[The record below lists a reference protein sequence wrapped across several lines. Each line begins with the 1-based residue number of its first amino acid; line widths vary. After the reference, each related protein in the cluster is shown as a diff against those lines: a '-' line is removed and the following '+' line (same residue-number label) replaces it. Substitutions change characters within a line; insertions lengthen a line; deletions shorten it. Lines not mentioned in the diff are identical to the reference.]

1 MLEILLKKFD
11 NMQHTIIIAE
21 AGVNHNGSL
30 QTAKKLIDVA
40 AAAGVDFIKFQTYNT
55 ENLLTKSSPK
65 APYQILETGEKES
78 QYEMLKKLE
87 LSKEHHY
94 TIKEYCNSKH
104 IQFLSTPFDIESIN
118 FLAKLQPILWKIP
131 SGEITNV
138 PYLQKIA
145 SHKQPIIMSTGMCTM
160 HDIENALHILTSQG
174 ISKEFIT
181 LLHCTT
187 EYPTPFEEVN
197 LRAMQ
202 SIAEKFGVSVGYSD
216 HTRGIEVAIAAVAL
230 GARVIEK
237 HITLDKTMEGPDHA
251 ASIEPHELHAMVKAI
266 RNIEIALGSSL
277 KTVTPSEQR
286 NKDVARKSIVAS
298 QFIQKNDIFTEKNIT
313 IKRPGT
319 GISPMKWNEVI
330 GKRAS
335 QDFNPDE
342 LIIL

>member
-1 MLEILLKKFD
+1 
-11 NMQHTIIIAE
+11 MQRTIIIAE

-30 QTAKKLIDVA
+30 QTAKQLVDVA
-40 AAAGVDFIKFQTYNT
+40 ADSGVDFIKFQTFNT
-55 ENLLTKSSPK
+55 DNLLTKNSPK
-65 APYQILETGEKES
+65 APYQIQKTGKKDS

-94 TIKEYCNSKH
+94 TLKEYCDSKH
-104 IQFLSTPFDIESIN
+104 IQFLSTPFDLESID
-118 FLAKLQPILWKIP
+118 FLMGLQPKLWKIP

-145 SHKQPIIMSTGMCTM
+145 SQKQPIIMSTGMCTM
-160 HDIENALHILTSQG
+160 HDIENALHIITTQG
-174 ISKEFIT
+174 IPKEFIT

-216 HTRGIEVAIAAVAL
+216 HTLGIEVSIAAVAM
-230 GARVIEK
+230 GACVIEK

-266 RNIEIALGSSL
+266 RNIEIALGST
-277 KTVTPSEQR
+277 KKIITPSEQR
-286 NKDVARKSIVAS
+286 NKDVARKSIVAA
-298 QFIQKNDIFTEKNIT
+298 QYIRKNDIFTEKNIT
-313 IKRPGT
+313 VKRPGT
-319 GISPMKWNEVI
+319 GISPMKWNEII
-330 GKRAS
+330 GKRAP